1 VRSRLEGSTPSPLRA
16 GGTLDGVSAA
26 PDPEADLLLEREREL
41 RCIDA
46 AIAAAREGSGCSVVV
61 EGPAGI
67 GKSAV
72 LAAARIATEDGA
84 TRFLRARGAELERD
98 FAFGVV
104 RQLFEPMLHEATA
117 AERAD
122 LLQGPARLA
131 ARVLGLPGGLEEG
144 EAPAAAPD
152 ASFAVLHGLYWLC
165 ANLAASQPVVLSV
178 DDAHWADASSLR
190 FLAFLMPRLQELRIA
205 LLVAARPEAEV
216 EEAHLLA
223 TLTADPHADVVHPA
237 PLSVAAVGR
246 LVEARLGSAPEE
258 AFTAACHRATGGVP
272 FLVRE
277 LVEAV
282 SRESMTPDARTAAR
296 VERVGA
302 STARR
307 WIQLRLGR
315 LPAPAAR
322 LARAVAVLERA
333 QLPRAAALA
342 ELDPAQAAEAADTLV
357 AAGILEPERPLT
369 FVHPL
374 VRAGVYEELPI
385 AERSLAHR
393 RAAELMDDDPA
404 GEERA
409 AEHLLA
415 TEPAGDASIARRLV
429 DAARTAAR
437 RGAPESA
444 AVLLRRALAEPP
456 PATERAGLLL
466 ELGIAEATAGQ
477 PAGEDHLREA
487 LDVAGDD
494 HGVAL
499 GATLVLAHALGRAER
514 IEDAVAVVDRTAA
527 RLRTT
532 DEQTAELLETL
543 ALMAGM
549 LDASTAPVLDARL
562 KALRRRADEPSAVRE
577 VLAAAAMRAVATNEP
592 AEVGIALARRA
603 FAASPRPVPAP
614 TDLPWFVQATIA
626 LVWADAFD
634 DAIGPIEAGLVES
647 RAAGDSAL
655 FATSMTWRAWLLL
668 RQGDLQGAAGDART
682 VLEASDLPAPQLYRT
697 VATGVLVT
705 ALTDQGDLDGAETAL
720 QQFAPGQPVRAH
732 SGAMLL
738 LARGRLRA
746 AQRRLDTALSDMR
759 AAGDIAVRIGAISPS
774 SLAWRSEAALVSMAL
789 GERDR
794 AERLARGEL
803 DLARAFAAPRTLGV
817 ALRAAGVVVGG
828 SEGEGLLREAA
839 LTLDAAGATLE
850 SARAIIDLGALLRR
864 ANRRA
869 DARELLREGLDIA
882 HRGGAV
888 ALADQ
893 AETEL
898 RAAGAKPRRARL
910 TGLDALTASERR
922 VAELAAQGMTNR
934 EIAQALFVTA
944 RTVEGHL
951 TRTFQKL
958 DLHSRDDLPGVLAS

>member
-1 VRSRLEGSTPSPLRA
+1 VTAPPLP
-16 GGTLDGVSAA
+16 GV
-26 PDPEADLLLEREREL
+26 DLLLEREREL

-46 AIAAAREGSGCSVVV
+46 AIAAARAGTGRSVVV

-72 LAAARIATEDGA
+72 LAAARAAAEDGT

-104 RQLFEPMLHEATA
+104 RQLFEPLLWEASA
-117 AERAD
+117 AERED
-122 LLQGPARLA
+122 LLQGPAGLA
-131 ARVLGLPGGLEEG
+131 ARVLGLPGALEEG
-144 EAPAAAPD
+144 EAPAASPD
-152 ASFAVLHGLYWLC
+152 ASFTVLHGLYWLC
-165 ANLAASQPVVLSV
+165 ANLAADRPLVLSV
-178 DDAHWADASSLR
+178 DDAHWADTSSLR
-190 FLAFLMPRLQELRIA
+190 FLTYLLARLEELRIA
-205 LLVAARPEAEV
+205 LIVATRPEAEA

-223 TLTADPHADVVHPA
+223 TLSADGHAEVVHPA
-237 PLSVAAVGR
+237 PLSVDAVGR
-246 LVEARLGSAPEE
+246 LVETRLAAAPD
-258 AFTAACHRATGGVP
+258 AVFTAACHRATGGVP

-277 LVEAV
+277 LIDALAAEG
-282 SRESMTPDARTAAR
+282 MTPDARAAPR
-296 VERVGA
+296 VEAVGA
-302 STARR
+302 GTARR

-342 ELDPAQAAEAADTLV
+342 ELDPAEAAEAADVLV
-357 AAGILEPERPLT
+357 AAGILAPERPLA

-374 VRAGVYEELPI
+374 VRAGVYEEL
-385 AERSLAHR
+385 AVADRSLAHR
-393 RAAELMDDDPA
+393 RAAELMDDDAA

-415 TEPAGDASIARRLV
+415 TEPAGDPWIARRLV
-429 DAARTAAR
+429 EAARTAAR

-456 PATERAGLLL
+456 PAAERPGLLL
-466 ELGIAEATAGQ
+466 ELGVAETTAGQ
-477 PAGEDHLREA
+477 AAGEDHLREA

-494 HGVAL
+494 DAGVAL
-499 GATLVLAHALGRAER
+499 GAALVLAHSLGRAER

-527 RLRTT
+527 RLRTA
-532 DEQTAELLETL
+532 DAPTAELLETL
-543 ALMAGM
+543 AMMAGM
-549 LDASTAPVLDARL
+549 LDVSTAPALAARL
-562 KALRRRADEPSAVRE
+562 KAMRARADEPDATRE
-577 VLAAAAMRAVATNEP
+577 VLAAAAMRAVASNEP

-603 FAASPRPVPAP
+603 FAASPSTVPAP

-626 LVWADAFD
+626 LIWADAFD
-634 DAIGPIEAGLVES
+634 EVSGPIEAGLAES
-647 RAAGDSAL
+647 RATGDSAL

-668 RQGDLQGAAGDART
+668 RRGDLQGAAGDART
-682 VLEASDLPAPQLYRT
+682 VLEAADLPAPQLYRT

-705 ALTDQGDLDGAETAL
+705 ALTDHGDLEGAEAAL
-720 QQFAPGQPVRAH
+720 QRFAARHPARAH

-746 AQRRLDTALSDMR
+746 AQRDLGAALGDMR

-774 SLAWRSEAALVSMAL
+774 SLAWRSEAALASLAL
-789 GERDR
+789 GEAER

-803 DLARAFAAPRTLGV
+803 ELARAFGAPRALGV
-817 ALRAAGVVVGG
+817 ALRAAGVVIGG
-828 SEGEGLLREAA
+828 AEGEELLREAVA
-839 LTLDAAGATLE
+839 TLDGADAVLE
-850 SARAIIDLGALLRR
+850 SARAIVDLGALLRR
-864 ANRRA
+864 TNRRA

-882 HRGGAV
+882 HHAGA
-888 ALADQ
+888 ALLADQ

-898 RAAGAKPRRARL
+898 RATGAKPRRARL
-910 TGLDALTASERR
+910 TGVEALTASERR
-922 VAELAAQGMTNR
+922 VAELAAQGLTNR

-958 DLHSRDDLPGVLAS
+958 DLRSREDLAPTLGGR